1 MLKYLKSEMS
11 WIQMIKKEF
20 CFDSGLMEELI
31 CVLDREDGYNPN
43 KQYLKKILNVKIS
56 LIINYRII

>member
-1 MLKYLKSEMS
+1 
-11 WIQMIKKEF
+11 MIKKEF